1 MTNLK
6 QPRTPLTSLGTLT
19 LSATMALVISGATLI
34 AGPAAAQP
42 ATGPSQAAQPPT
54 GPSRGS
60 VEPAG
65 TAIELIDGTNVV
77 KQYERVV
84 PSFDGWDHRQPTRQY
99 KSLDG
104 KWRFKFDPEDRGL
117 SEEWFDPDLDEKAW
131 DKAQVPAAWDLYDT
145 PEFASYDG
153 TNFGQGTAFADGY
166 AWYRTEL
173 AAPASWAEQDIR
185 LNFLAVNYRADVWV
199 NGAFLGTHEGGNTP
213 FSLPATDAIQAG
225 EAVSIAV
232 RVYRGPSFPDYST
245 NENPITDDNAIPYKP
260 VDYWPYAGITRS
272 VWLEI
277 TPEVAISRLL
287 VAADG
292 ATFDGR
298 VVIENTTNQLA
309 TGRVSVDPG
318 KATGMKPLAA
328 EYSVEAGGTAVVSI
342 SGATPDAPLWSPETP
357 TVLEATARLIP
368 DTGPRQEDQLTT
380 KYGARDLEV
389 DGSMIT
395 INGEQQFLK
404 GLNWHEENAQRGR
417 AMTVKDLDRE
427 LGFAQDAGAN
437 FLRNSVYNRHPYVY
451 EWADKEGM
459 LIMDDVDNMWLNTPQ
474 IRHQTEQYG
483 LSKALA
489 SMMAWN
495 QHNNPS
501 VILWGLQ
508 NESEIDPGGTYYRAW
523 IQDMKDAV
531 KAVDI
536 TQRPVTW
543 ASSSSNDPAFDI
555 ADVIGFNEYFGYF
568 YGASSDLGPTI
579 DGVHQRFPDKPI
591 LITENGTWSLPG
603 NHGSPDVQG
612 TEEWQAAY
620 FQEHWDQAADRS
632 DYVAGYAHWVLKDYK
647 QRLGYN
653 QSYNGIS
660 VMGLLSFD
668 GTKKLVY
675 ETFKNASLPLL
686 GSAAR

>member
-1 MTNLK
+1 MTNLN
-6 QPRTPLTSLGTLT
+6 QPRTRRQRLGTLT
-19 LSATMALVISGATLI
+19 LGATMALVIGVPALI

-42 ATGPSQAAQPPT
+42 STGPAPAST
-54 GPSRGS
+54 
-60 VEPAG
+60 EPAG

-77 KQYERVV
+77 RQYERVV
-84 PSFDGWDHRQPTRQY
+84 PSFDGWDHRQPTRNY
-99 KSLDG
+99 TSLDG

-117 SEEWFDPDLDEKAW
+117 TEEWFDPELDEKAW
-131 DKAQVPAAWDLYDT
+131 DKEQVPAAWDLYDT
-145 PEFASYDG
+145 PDFASYDG

-166 AWYRTEL
+166 AWYRTDV

-199 NGAFLGTHEGGNTP
+199 NGVFLGSHEGGNTP
-213 FSLPATDAIQAG
+213 FSLPAAHAIHAG
-225 EAVSIAV
+225 EPVSIAV
-232 RVYRGPSFPDYST
+232 RVYRGPSYPDYA
-245 NENPITDDNAIPYKP
+245 NGDNPVTDDNAIPYKP

-272 VWLEI
+272 VWLEV
-277 TPEVAISRLL
+277 TPAVVISKLL

-298 VVIENTTNQLA
+298 VVIENTTDRLA

-318 KATGMKPLAA
+318 KTTNLKPLAA
-328 EYSVEAGGTAVVSI
+328 DYAVEAHGTAVVSL
-342 SGATPDAPLWSPETP
+342 SGVMPDAPLWSAESP
-357 TVLEATARLIP
+357 TMLEATARLVP
-368 DTGPRQEDQLTT
+368 DKVKGKDKGAGTKDQLTAR
-380 KYGARDLEV
+380 YGARNLDV
-389 DGSMIT
+389 DGSTIT

-404 GLNWHEENAQRGR
+404 GLNWHEENAERGR

-427 LGFAQDAGAN
+427 LTSAAGAGAN

-451 EWADKEGM
+451 EWADEQGM
-459 LIMDDVDNMWLNTPQ
+459 LIMDDLDNMWLNTPQ

-483 LSKALA
+483 LSRALA

-508 NESEIDPGGTYYRAW
+508 NESEIDADGTYYRAW

-543 ASSSSNDPAFDI
+543 ASSTSNDPAFDI

-568 YGASSDLGPTI
+568 YGASSDLGPAI
-579 DGVHQRFPDKPI
+579 DEVHQRFPDTPI

-612 TEEWQAAY
+612 TEEWQATY
-620 FQEHWDQAADRS
+620 FQEHWDQVVDRS

-647 QRLGYN
+647 ERAGYN
-653 QSYNGIS
+653 QAYNGIS
-660 VMGLLSFD
+660 VLGLLSFD

-675 ETFKNASLPLL
+675 DTFKNAQMPQLTP
-686 GSAAR
+686 AAD

>member
-6 QPRTPLTSLGTLT
+6 QPCTRRQGLGTLT
-19 LSATMALVISGATLI
+19 LSATMALVISGSALI

-42 ATGPSQAAQPPT
+42 ATGPAQGAA
-54 GPSRGS
+54 
-60 VEPAG
+60 EPAG
-65 TAIELIDGTNVV
+65 TAIELINGTNVV

-84 PSFDGWDHRQPTRQY
+84 PSFDGWDHRQPTRDY

-117 SEEWFDPDLDEKAW
+117 SEEWFDPELDEKAW
-131 DKAQVPAAWDLYDT
+131 DEEQVPAAWDLYDT

-153 TNFGQGTAFADGY
+153 ASFGQGTAFADGY
-166 AWYRTEL
+166 AWYRTDL
-173 AAPASWAEQDIR
+173 SAPASWAEQDIR

-199 NGAFLGTHEGGNTP
+199 NGTFLGTHEGGNTP
-213 FSLPATDAIQAG
+213 FSIPATDAIQPG
-225 EAVSIAV
+225 EPVSIAV
-232 RVYRGPSFPDYST
+232 RVYRGPSYPDYAT
-245 NENPITDDNAIPYKP
+245 GENPVTDDSAIPHKP

-272 VWLEI
+272 VWLEV
-277 TPEVAISRLL
+277 TPEVTISRLL

-298 VVIENTTNQLA
+298 VVIENMTDDRV
-309 TGRVSVDPG
+309 TGQVTVDPG
-318 KATGMKPLAA
+318 KVTGMKPVADQ
-328 EYSVEAGGTAVVSI
+328 YSIEAGGTAVVSV
-342 SGATPDAPLWSPETP
+342 SGPTPDAPLWSPETP
-357 TVLEATARLIP
+357 TMLEATARLIP
-368 DTGPRQEDQLTT
+368 DERGGKKDQLTA
-380 KYGARDLEV
+380 KYGARDLQV
-389 DGSMIT
+389 DGSAIT
-395 INGEQQFLK
+395 INGEQQFFK

-427 LGFAQDAGAN
+427 LSSAQGAGAN

-459 LIMDDVDNMWLNTPQ
+459 LIMDDLDNMWLNTPQ

-483 LSKALA
+483 LSRALA

-501 VILWGLQ
+501 VVLWGLQ
-508 NESEIDPGGTYYRAW
+508 NESEIDSGGTYYRAW

-543 ASSSSNDPAFDI
+543 ASSTSNDPAFDI

-568 YGASSDLGPTI
+568 YGASSDLGSTI
-579 DGVHQRFPDKPI
+579 DDVHQRFPDKPI

-603 NHGSPDVQG
+603 NHGSPEVQG

-620 FQEHWDQAADRS
+620 FQEHWDQVVDRS

-647 QRLGYN
+647 ERAGYN

-660 VMGLLSFD
+660 VLGLLSFD
-668 GTKKLVY
+668 GTRKLVY
-675 ETFKNASLPLL
+675 ETFKNASLPQI
-686 GSAAR
+686 APTAR